1 MAIAVASRQV
11 STRSHD
17 WQDGHRRRWGAR
29 LAELGG
35 RNLVPTDPDP
45 TGGWYAINTILLFG
59 RAL

>member
-1 MAIAVASRQV
+1 MATDDDVAP
-11 STRSHD
+11 
-17 WQDGHRRRWGAR
+17 
-29 LAELGG
+29 ELGDKL